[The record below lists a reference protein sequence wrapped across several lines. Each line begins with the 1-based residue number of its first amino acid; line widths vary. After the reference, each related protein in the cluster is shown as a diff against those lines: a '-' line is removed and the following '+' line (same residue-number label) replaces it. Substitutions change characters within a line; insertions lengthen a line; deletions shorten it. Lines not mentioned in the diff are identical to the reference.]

1 MSVRY
6 IDTHAHL
13 NLPQFDTDR
22 AAVIERNHAAKVG
35 VINVG
40 TRQATSQKAVALAT
54 EHNAMWAIVG
64 LHPLS
69 VVSTDPDD
77 ASAARP
83 ETSFDTSFYQEL
95 AQSPAVVGIGECGFD
110 YFHQGDDAYP
120 VQREVF
126 LAQIELANKLGK
138 PLMLHLRNRRDG
150 HGRDA
155 YEDALDILRST
166 ATVLGNAHFF
176 AGTTAQAKAFFD
188 IGFTISFTG
197 VITFAA
203 PYRELVEYAPLDLI
217 HAETDCPYVA
227 PVPYRGQRAE
237 PWQVQ
242 SVVETI
248 AAMKGETEAAVETQ
262 LLQNAERLYG
272 LPLT

>member
-1 MSVRY
+1 MKW

-13 NLPQFDTDR
+13 NLPQFAVDR
-22 AAVIERNHAAKVG
+22 QAVIARNQAEEVA

-40 TRQATSQKAVALAT
+40 TRQATSRLAVELAQDYPN
-54 EHNAMWAIVG
+54 HWAIVG

-69 VVSTDPDD
+69 VVSVDPDEED
-77 ASAARP
+77 DSLP
-83 ETSFDTSFYQEL
+83 ETTFDQSYYKEL
-95 AQSPAVVGIGECGFD
+95 AAASGVVGIGECGFD
-110 YFHQGDDAYP
+110 FFHQSDDTYE
-120 VQREVF
+120 VQRDAF
-126 LAQIELANKLGK
+126 LAQIELANELGK
-138 PLMLHLRNRRDG
+138 PLMLHLRNSRDG

-166 ATVLGNAHFF
+166 ATVPGNAHFF

-237 PWQVQ
+237 PWHVR
-242 SVVETI
+242 SVVDTI
-248 AAMKGETEAAVETQ
+248 ATMKNQPLEMVQAQ
-262 LLQNAERLYG
+262 LLQNAEQLYG
-272 LPLT
+272 ITLS